1 MDNVSTEILIITHA
15 PPQLC
20 TTPNRPL
27 RSNPERPLRPLFNI
41 HEIRN
46 TKYEIFIASCTDK
59 KYMET
64 TMQQRAK
71 DNIYD

>member
-1 MDNVSTEILIITHA
+1 MPVFL
-15 PPQLC
+15 LC
-20 TTPNRPL
+20 PVLPSPAGMLKLGQRVGAFATRPWQY
-27 RSNPERPLRPLFNI
+27 
-41 HEIRN
+41 EIRN

>member
-1 MDNVSTEILIITHA
+1 MAAIA
-15 PPQLC
+15 
-20 TTPNRPL
+20 
-27 RSNPERPLRPLFNI
+27 
-41 HEIRN
+41 
-46 TKYEIFIASCTDK
+46 KYEIFIASCTDK